1 MLQLKDR
8 DVGSASAQDQD
19 NEILKKASSGSAE
32 ISEAA
37 NDPSGPW
44 HTLSADATFDRIES
58 SASGLSDTEVE
69 ARLQAHGPN
78 RLTPT
83 RQRGP
88 LRRFIAQF
96 ENVLIY
102 VLLAAAVAT
111 AFLGHWVDTAVI
123 VGVVV
128 INAIIGFIQEG
139 KAESALEAIRN
150 MLSPTATVIRGGRR
164 RDVEAESLVPGDVVV
179 LEAGDKVPA
188 DLRIFD
194 NKSLRIQEAIL
205 TGESVPVEKDVSP
218 VAEDAP
224 LGDRACLA
232 YSGTM
237 VTFGV
242 GRGVV
247 METGD
252 RTEIGRIN
260 EMLAHVETI
269 ETPLLRKIAEFGK
282 WLTIGIL
289 ALSALTFAFGVFVH
303 SFSMAEMFLAAVGI
317 AVAAIPEGLPAI
329 MTITLAIGVQRMA
342 RRNAIIRKLPAV
354 ETLGAVT
361 VICSDKT
368 GTLTRN
374 EMMAQSLVTGTGSFD
389 VFGTG
394 YEPAGTVTRDGA
406 QVNAGED
413 ALLDRMLSSAVLCSD
428 AVIEQK
434 DGMWMPGGDPTEAAL
449 VALAGKMNIDAETER
464 SRLPRLDV
472 IPFDSATK
480 YMVTLNDDGNGS
492 ATAIVK
498 GAPDVLLGLSDKVWG
513 PNGPVPL
520 DRQEWLARVE
530 QLAARGQRV
539 LAVAIKSHPIA
550 DPLTEETPRDG
561 LELLGLIGLVDPARA
576 EAIEAVARCL
586 TAGVRVK
593 MITGDHVATA
603 RAIAGQLGLP
613 GADNAIVGQEIDL
626 LTDED
631 LQKAVAK
638 ADVFARVTPEHKLRI
653 VEALQANGEVCA
665 MTGDGVN
672 DSPALKRADV
682 GVAMGIAGTDV
693 AKEASEMVLADDN
706 FSSITHAVEEGRTI
720 YDNIKKSIGFILPT
734 NGGQAMAVMAA
745 IVAGVALPI
754 TPVQIL
760 WVNMVTAVTLALAL
774 SFEPAEEGVMRR
786 APRPPKQPILTG
798 FLMWRIGFV
807 SVLLFAGTMGLFMW
821 KLRTGIDIETART
834 VAVNTLVM
842 GEIFYLISIRRTYE
856 PSYPP
861 RVMFGSRPIW
871 MAIGLVVA
879 LQLAFTYVPAMETFF
894 GTQPIDMVAWTYIL
908 MFGIA
913 VFVIVEIE
921 KWIIRSFGLAKRSES

>member
-1 MLQLKDR
+1 MLETKLHDDGQER
-8 DVGSASAQDQD
+8 SSNRETIAQP
-19 NEILKKASSGSAE
+19 
-32 ISEAA
+32 A
-37 NDPSGPW
+37 NDASKLPSGVTEPTGPW
-44 HTLSADATFDRIES
+44 HTISAKSAFDRTS
-58 SASGLSDTEVE
+58 SSEEGLTDADVE
-69 ARLQAHGPN
+69 ERLRAHGPN
-78 RLTPT
+78 RLTPA

-88 LRRFIAQF
+88 LRRFLAQF

-150 MLSPTATVIRGGRR
+150 MLSPTATVIREGRR
-164 RDVEAESLVPGDVVV
+164 RDVGADTLVPGDVVV

-194 NKSLRIQEAIL
+194 NKSLRVQEAIL
-205 TGESVPVEKDVSP
+205 TGESVPVEKGVDP

-224 LGDRACLA
+224 LGDRSCLA

-269 ETPLLRKIAEFGK
+269 ETPLLRKIAQFGK
-282 WLTIGIL
+282 WLTIAIL
-289 ALSALTFAFGVFVH
+289 ALSTLTFAFGVIVH
-303 SFSMAEMFLAAVGI
+303 DFSMAEMFLAAVGI

-374 EMMAQSLVTGTGSFD
+374 EMMAQSLVTSAGSYD

-394 YEPAGTVTRDGA
+394 YEPVGEVTRDGA
-406 QVNAGED
+406 AIQTGSDPVLDEM
-413 ALLDRMLSSAVLCSD
+413 LLGAVLCSD
-428 AVIEQK
+428 AVVEKK
-434 DGMWMPGGDPTEAAL
+434 DDLWVPTGDPTEAAL
-449 VALAGKMNIDAETER
+449 VTVSGKMGVDADAQR
-464 SRLPRLDV
+464 ARLPRLDV
-472 IPFDSATK
+472 IPFDSAVK
-480 YMVTLNDDGNGS
+480 YMATLHEGTGEHD
-492 ATAIVK
+492 TAYVK
-498 GAPDVLLGLSDKVWG
+498 GAPDVLLDLCDKVRG
-513 PNGPVPL
+513 PNGSETI
-520 DRQEWLARVE
+520 DRSDWLARME
-530 QLAARGQRV
+530 DLAARGQRV
-539 LAVAIKSHPIA
+539 LAVAVKSHPKGE
-550 DPLTEETPRDG
+550 PLTEDTPRRG
-561 LELLGLIGLVDPARA
+561 LELLGLIGLVDPARS

-586 TAGVRVK
+586 EAGVRVK

-603 RAIAGQLGLP
+603 RAIANQLGLP
-613 GADNAIVGQEIDL
+613 GADHAIVGKEIDQL
-626 LTDED
+626 SGEE
-631 LQKAVAK
+631 LQEAVAR

-693 AKEASEMVLADDN
+693 AKEAAEMVLADDN

-745 IVAGVALPI
+745 IIAGAALPI

-786 APRPPKQPILTG
+786 PPRPPKQPILTG
-798 FLMWRIGFV
+798 FLLWRIGFV
-807 SVLLFAGTMGLFMW
+807 SALLFAGTMGLFMW
-821 KLRTGIDIETART
+821 KLRTGIDVETART

-842 GEIFYLISIRRTYE
+842 GEIFYLISIRRTID

-861 RVMFGSRPIW
+861 RVIFGSRPIW
-871 MAIGLVVA
+871 IAIGLVIL
-879 LQLAFTYVPAMETFF
+879 LQLAFTYVPAMEAFF
-894 GTQPIDMVAWTYIL
+894 GTRPLDVVAWKYIL

-913 VFVIVEIE
+913 VFVLVEIE
-921 KWIIRSFGLAKRSES
+921 KWIIRTFGLMKRSES